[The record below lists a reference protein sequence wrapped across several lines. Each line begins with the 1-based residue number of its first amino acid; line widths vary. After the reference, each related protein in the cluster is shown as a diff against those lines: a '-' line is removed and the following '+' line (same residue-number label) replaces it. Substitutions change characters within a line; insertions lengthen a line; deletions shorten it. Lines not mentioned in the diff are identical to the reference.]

1 MAKIRNFIITIV
13 TAILTYWIQFGLN
26 KLGIIKKENISVDFI
41 FYIVI
46 FLIIYILLENLS
58 KIIRMIKNRQ
68 NKQNKQVD

>member
-46 FLIIYILLENLS
+46 FLIIYMLLENLS
-58 KIIRMIKNRQ
+58 KIIRMIKN
-68 NKQNKQVD
+68 KKNKQVD

>member
-26 KLGIIKKENISVDFI
+26 KLGLVKKENISVDFI

-58 KIIRMIKNRQ
+58 KIIRIIKNKK
-68 NKQNKQVD
+68 NKDIG